1 MLMMTAEDLIK
12 ELDSLGNPAYAEH
25 AQRFFK
31 TGKGQY
37 GEGDVFIGI
46 RMPQIRTIA
55 KKYNSMDLNEIEKI
69 LESPIHEHRMAGLV
83 IMVNKARSKKLTQE
97 LLKDMYELYL
107 KRTDR
112 INNWDLIDISCR
124 DIVGRYLFYKP
135 RQPLYNLAK
144 SKDLWKRRIAIISTA
159 FFIGKNDLDDTFK
172 LSQELMNDKQDLIHK
187 AVGWMLREA
196 GKKDE
201 VRLKEFLDEYA
212 SKMPRTMLRYSL
224 EKLHSADK
232 QYYIKAK

>member
-1 MLMMTAEDLIK
+1 MVAEDLIK

-37 GEGDVFIGI
+37 GEGDIFIGI

-55 KKYNSMDLNEIEKI
+55 KKYNSIKLSEIEKI

-83 IMVNKARSKKLTQE
+83 IMVNKARSKKLTKE
-97 LLKDMYELYL
+97 LLKEMYDLYL

-124 DIVGRYLFYKP
+124 DIVGRYLFDKP
-135 RQPLYNLAK
+135 RRPLYTMAK
-144 SKDLWKRRIAIISTA
+144 SSDLWERRIAIISTF

-172 LSQELMNDKQDLIHK
+172 LSQELMNDDHDLIHK

-201 VRLKEFLDEYA
+201 ARLKEFLDEFA
-212 SKMPRTMLRYSL
+212 GKMPRTMLRYSL
-224 EKLHSADK
+224 EKLHKADK
-232 QYYIKAK
+232 HYYMQAK